1 MTHKRYL
8 FFRERVPAPKD
19 ETAARNTDIEG
30 RTAASVATSLQS
42 LPGSQQ
48 PDGSEDATA
57 AAQNGSSKP
66 NYSNRSLL
74 KSASIS
80 ASKCVVVKPEGDT
93 EVTSFYT
100 STLFV
105 HLWKS

>member
-1 MTHKRYL
+1 MTHKRHL
-8 FFRERVPAPKD
+8 FFRERVPAPRD
-19 ETAARNTDIEG
+19 ETAAQNTDIEG
-30 RTAASVATSLQS
+30 RTTASVATSIQS
-42 LPGSQQ
+42 PPGSQQ

-80 ASKCVVVKPEGDT
+80 ASKCVVVKPKRDS
-93 EVTSFYT
+93 EVTSLYT

-105 HLWKS
+105 HVKKS